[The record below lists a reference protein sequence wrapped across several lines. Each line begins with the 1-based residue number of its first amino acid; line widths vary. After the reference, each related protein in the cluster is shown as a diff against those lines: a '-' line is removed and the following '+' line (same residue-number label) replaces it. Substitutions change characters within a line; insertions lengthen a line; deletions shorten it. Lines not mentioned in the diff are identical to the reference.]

1 VIGSDATAPDADAP
15 SSSSPQLQT
24 PFSFKHISQYFDSL
38 AAQSHNNPDHL
49 LTLPQFPRVALESPS
64 SSGGKFWL
72 GVAMETG
79 ISVRWGKLGT
89 NGTVKHI
96 PLSQC
101 RARNPSLELKR
112 RILQKLDS
120 GYDVIPHETI
130 LP

>member
-1 VIGSDATAPDADAP
+1 MTGSNAAVPDAAAP
-15 SSSSPQLQT
+15 SPPNSQLQT
-24 PFSFKHISQYFDSL
+24 PFSFKLISQYFDSL
-38 AAQSHNNPDHL
+38 SAQSHNNPDHL
-49 LTLPQFPRVALESPS
+49 LSLPQFPRVALESPS
-64 SSGGKFWL
+64 ASGGKFWL

-96 PLSQC
+96 PIAQC
-101 RARNPSLELKR
+101 IAYNPALELKR